1 MYNLAILIGRLVAD
15 PELRQTPN
23 GVSVCTFRIAVDRAY
38 QAKGGERQADFIDI
52 VAWRNQAEFVSRYFS
67 KGKLILVEG
76 SIQVRNYTDKND
88 QKRTAVEVVAE
99 NVRFVGSKA
108 ESEGG
113 GGNSRPLPS
122 DSAAPP
128 ARDGE
133 SGFAAPQAY
142 SSGSADDFA
151 EIEDDGDLP
160 F

>member
-23 GVSVCTFRIAVDRAY
+23 GISVCTFRIAVDRAY
-38 QAKGGERQADFIDI
+38 SPKGGEKQADFIDI
-52 VAWRNQAEFVSRYFS
+52 VAWRQQAEFVSKYFG

-76 SIQVRNYTDKND
+76 SIQVRSYTDKND

-99 NVRFVGSKA
+99 NIRFVGSKA

-122 DSAAPP
+122 ASSAPP
-128 ARDGE
+128 AREGE
-133 SGFAAPQAY
+133 SAPPAPPAY

>member
-1 MYNLAILIGRLVAD
+1 VYNKAILIGRLVAD

-23 GVSVCTFRIAVDRAY
+23 GISVCTFRIAVDRAY
-38 QAKGGERQADFIDI
+38 QSKGAERQADFIDI
-52 VAWRNQAEFVSRYFS
+52 VAWRTQAEFVSRYFG
-67 KGKLILVEG
+67 KGKLILIEG

-99 NVRFVGSKA
+99 NVRFVGSKS
-108 ESEGG
+108 ENEGG
-113 GGNSRPLPS
+113 GGNSRPSGDFGAPPPARGTEGAL
-122 DSAAPP
+122 AAPP
-128 ARDGE
+128 
-133 SGFAAPQAY
+133 AY

>member
-1 MYNLAILIGRLVAD
+1 VYNKAILIGRLVAD

-23 GVSVCTFRIAVDRAY
+23 SISVCTFRIAVDRAY
-38 QAKGGERQADFIDI
+38 QAKGAERQADFIDV
-52 VAWRNQAEFVSRYFS
+52 VAWRQQAEFVSRFFN

-108 ESEGG
+108 ESQGG
-113 GGNSRPLPS
+113 GGSSRPLPG
-122 DSAAPP
+122 DSNAPP
-128 ARDGE
+128 ARGGE
-133 SGFAAPQAY
+133 SLPPPAY

>member
-1 MYNLAILIGRLVAD
+1 MGRLVAD

-23 GVSVCTFRIAVDRAY
+23 GISVCTFRIAVDRTY
-38 QAKGGERQADFIDI
+38 QAKGTERQADFIDI
-52 VAWRNQAEFVSRYFS
+52 VAWRTQAEFVSRYFG

-99 NVRFVGSKA
+99 NVRFVGSKS
-108 ESEGG
+108 ESQG

-122 DSAAPP
+122 DSSAPP
-128 ARDGE
+128 AREGDG
-133 SGFAAPQAY
+133 GFAAPPAY

>member
-1 MYNLAILIGRLVAD
+1 VYNKAILIGRLVAD

-23 GVSVCTFRIAVDRAY
+23 GISVCTFRIAVDRAF
-38 QAKGGERQADFIDI
+38 QSKGGGERQADFIDI
-52 VAWRNQAEFVSRYFS
+52 VAWRQQAEFVSRFFG

-76 SIQVRNYTDKND
+76 SIQVRSYTDKND

-113 GGNSRPLPS
+113 GGNSRSIPS
-122 DSAAPP
+122 DSSAPP
-128 ARDGE
+128 ARDGG
-133 SGFAAPQAY
+133 SLAAPTAY
-142 SSGSADDFA
+142 SSGSADDFV

>member
-1 MYNLAILIGRLVAD
+1 MFNKAILIGRLVAD

-23 GVSVCTFRIAVDRAY
+23 GISVCTFRIAVDRAY
-38 QAKGGERQADFIDI
+38 SPKDGEKQADFLDI
-52 VAWRNQAEFVSRYFS
+52 VAWRERAEFVTRYFG

-76 SIQVRNYTDKND
+76 SIQTRNYTDKND

-108 ESEGG
+108 ESQGG
-113 GGNSRPLPS
+113 GSARALPD
-122 DSAAPP
+122 DSNAPP
-128 ARDGE
+128 AR
-133 SGFAAPQAY
+133 SGGLSPPASYA
-142 SSGSADDFA
+142 SGSAEDFA

>member
-1 MYNLAILIGRLVAD
+1 MLNKAILIGRLVAD

-38 QAKGGERQADFIDI
+38 SPKGGEKQADFLDI
-52 VAWRNQAEFVSRYFS
+52 VAWRQQAEFVSRYFN

-76 SIQVRNYTDKND
+76 SIQSRSYTDKND
-88 QKRTAVEVVAE
+88 QKRTAVEVVAD
-99 NVRFVGSKA
+99 NVRFVGSK
-108 ESEGG
+108 GDNPVG
-113 GGNSRPLPS
+113 GGNSQSAPGALPAREGEGGFS
-122 DSAAPP
+122 APP
-128 ARDGE
+128 
-133 SGFAAPQAY
+133 AY

>member
-1 MYNLAILIGRLVAD
+1 MYNKAILIGRLVAD

-23 GVSVCTFRIAVDRAY
+23 GISVCTFRVAVDRAY
-38 QAKGGERQADFIDI
+38 QAKGGEKQADFIDV
-52 VAWRNQAEFVSRYFS
+52 VAWRQQAEFVSRFFS

-76 SIQVRNYTDKND
+76 SIQTRTYTDKND
-88 QKRTAVEVVAE
+88 QKRYAVEVVAE

-108 ESEGG
+108 ESGG
-113 GGNSRPLPS
+113 DSRPAQGNFGTPPPTRNTESAL
-122 DSAAPP
+122 AAPP
-128 ARDGE
+128 
-133 SGFAAPQAY
+133 AY